1 MTITARLSRTLHLKL
16 GEEGAED
23 MTDWMNTVD
32 EHRAEL
38 RELNELSVARVEARI
53 DGLEARID
61 GRIGEVEA
69 RLDGRIGEVEA
80 RLDGR
85 IGQLE
90 ARLEGRISE
99 TSARLET
106 RIDQKFA
113 ELIKWS
119 FLFWCATVALAML
132 TRWGK

>member
-69 RLDGRIGEVEA
+69 RLDGRIG
-80 RLDGR
+80 
-85 IGQLE
+85 QLE